1 MHKYDLVIDKYWVTH
16 SDYFIIVN
24 KVKNSMEITDINII
38 LCMCIK
44 EKKETGKLRQDK

>member
-24 KVKNSMEITDINII
+24 KMKNSMEITDTDII
-38 LCMCIK
+38 LCICIK
-44 EKKETGKLRQDK
+44 EKKGDRKITTR